1 MLFKKW
7 GNMVAVQW
15 TKKATKQLLSI
26 DTRYRKAI
34 KEKVDKLIAFPAVE
48 LDIKKLKATDNQ
60 YRMRVGDYRVIFQ
73 IENGEPVVCTIQEV
87 KRRTST
93 TY

>member
-1 MLFKKW
+1 
-7 GNMVAVQW
+7 MVTVQW
-15 TKKATKQLLSI
+15 TKKATKQLISI
-26 DTRYRKAI
+26 DARYRKAI
-34 KEKVDKLIAFPAVE
+34 KEKVGKLITFPTVE
-48 LDIKKLKATDNQ
+48 LDIKKLRAGDSQ

-73 IENGEPVVCTIQEV
+73 IENGEPVICTIQEV

>member
-1 MLFKKW
+1 
-7 GNMVAVQW
+7 MVTVQW
-15 TKKATKQLLSI
+15 TKKATKQLISI
-26 DTRYRKAI
+26 DARYRKAI
-34 KEKVDKLIAFPAVE
+34 KEKVGKLITFPTVE
-48 LDIKKLKATDNQ
+48 LDIKKLKAGDSQ

-73 IENGEPVVCTIQEV
+73 IENGEPVICTIQEV